1 MSRHETNFTRRAPV
15 AVSPSSYDAE
25 SRTFDAIIS
34 TGATVSRRD
43 RFGVYD
49 ERLDLSAINPDDLVG
64 VPVQLD
70 HDPSVRA
77 TVGIV
82 IAATRD
88 APGLFVTVQL
98 STAADVASVRE
109 RVADGTLNALSIGYA
124 VEKWAESKA
133 NGRRVRTAKKWS
145 IVEVSIVAIPADKG
159 ARIRSPI
166 MEEDIIE
173 VDAPEVVEATRRKA
187 IRTIC
192 RAAGMTVEQA
202 DELIDANADETAA
215 RAAAFEHMTAR
226 QPVRI
231 RTTVGVDHTDPAA
244 IRTRREEAIHARV
257 SGAAPSE
264 AAREFM
270 DARLV
275 DHARASLEAVGV
287 STRGMTADD
296 IFTRAHG
303 TTDFPELMT
312 GVGRRILVSTYTAVE
327 SPLKQLA
334 RSTTLSD
341 FRPASKLKLSETG
354 SLQKLSEHGEI
365 KHTTRSEVKEGY
377 ALDTYASMFAITRKA
392 LVNDDLGAFND
403 WGAQAGRAAAETE
416 GNVLFSLLTANGGAG
431 PKMGEDGKNLFH
443 ADHGNIAT
451 GTEIGDPG
459 DEAAFDTAR
468 VKMRRQK
475 GLDGKTPINATPK
488 FLLVR
493 PEDETDSEKM
503 LTKIYATTTE
513 SVNPFAG
520 KFQIL
525 VEPRMTNPAWYL
537 FADPA
542 QAPVLEY
549 AYLSGAPGPQIATQA
564 GWNTLGMEFRV
575 YLDFGAG
582 VVDFRGAYRNAG
594 E

>member
-1 MSRHETNFTRRAPV
+1 MTRHETNFTRRAPV
-15 AVSPSSYDAE
+15 AVAPSSYDAE
-25 SRTFDAIIS
+25 SRTFDATIS

-43 RFGVYD
+43 KFGAYD
-49 ERLDLSAINPDDLVG
+49 ERLDLSAIKPDDLVG

-70 HDPSVRA
+70 HDPSARA

-88 APGLFVTVQL
+88 ASGLSVTVQL

-124 VEKWAESKA
+124 VEKWAESKE
-133 NGRRVRTAKKWS
+133 NGRRIRTAKKWT

-166 MEEDIIE
+166 MEDDIIE
-173 VDAPEVVEATRRKA
+173 VDAPETVEATRRKT

-192 RAAGMTVEQA
+192 RTAGMTAEQA
-202 DELIDANADETAA
+202 DDLIDTGADETAA
-215 RAAAFEHMTAR
+215 RAAAFKHMTAR

-257 SGAAPSE
+257 SGAAPSG

-275 DHARASLEAVGV
+275 DHARASLEAIGV
-287 STRGMTADD
+287 ATRGMTADD

-303 TTDFPELMT
+303 TTDFPELLT
-312 GVGRRILVSTYTAVE
+312 GVGRRILVSTYTAAE

-354 SLQKLSEHGEI
+354 PLQKLSEHGEI
-365 KHTTRSEVKEGY
+365 KHTTRSEVKEAY

-416 GNVLFSLLTANGGAG
+416 SGVLFALLTANGGAG
-431 PKMGEDGKNLFH
+431 PKMGEDNKTLFH
-443 ADHGNIAT
+443 VDHGNLAT
-451 GTEIGDPG
+451 GTEIGDPT
-459 DEAAFDTAR
+459 DEGAFDAAR
-468 VKMRRQK
+468 VKMRRQT
-475 GLDGKTPINATPK
+475 GLDGKTPINVTPK
-488 FLLVR
+488 FLLIR
-493 PEDETDSEKM
+493 PEDETDAEKM
-503 LTKIYATTTE
+503 LAKIYATTTDN
-513 SVNPFAG
+513 VNPFAG

-525 VEPRMTNPAWYL
+525 VEPRMTGKPWYL

-564 GWNTLGMEFRV
+564 GWNSLGMEFRV